1 METRGHL
8 DSAEL
13 DALLL
18 DSKQGSG
25 MTVETFHI
33 EGCRTC
39 REALLDLALM
49 AGLLRGARLRPDLD
63 IVNELVMDEP
73 EAPLADAVVYY
84 QRVTAS
90 SSRRASVPRHPADDA
105 LQALLACAF
114 DERLRAP
121 SGFFADVRHV
131 SRCDDCLGRVLRL
144 SARFAPPARMMFA
157 ILQATG
163 KGPFSREE

>member
-18 DSKQGSG
+18 DSRQGSG
-25 MTVETFHI
+25 ATVETFHI

-49 AGLLRGARLRPDLD
+49 AGLLRGARLRRDLD
-63 IVNELVMDEP
+63 SVNDLAMDAP
-73 EAPLADAVVYY
+73 EASLAEAVVSYE
-84 QRVTAS
+84 RVTRF
-90 SSRRASVPRHPADDA
+90 SSRKAFVPRHPADDA

-131 SRCDDCLGRVLRL
+131 SRCDQCLARVLRL
-144 SARFAPPARMMFA
+144 SERFAPPAGMMSA

-163 KGPFSREE
+163 KGPSVPEE